1 MLRFASL
8 KSPWGQSL
16 ASAEGGNGA
25 HQAVGVRWATPCQ
38 GVSPRPAVSL
48 QVSAVGGLW
57 RRRQCMKQA
66 ASSLAGHIR
75 QSDALR
81 GREGSWWS
89 TLERGRPRQLQ
100 LGEEQ
105 TRKPWR
111 RQLRQLPVCTLVPQ
125 DTGGKLG
132 QVSGEAVEQCVLGLD
147 SFCFHFTSC

>member
-1 MLRFASL
+1 MGHSL
-8 KSPWGQSL
+8 S
-16 ASAEGGNGA
+16 GA
-25 HQAVGVRWATPCQ
+25 
-38 GVSPRPAVSL
+38 SPRPAVSL

-89 TLERGRPRQLQ
+89 TLESGRPRQLQ

-111 RQLRQLPVCTLVPQ
+111 RQLRPAACVYTSSPGHRWETGASVWRGCGAVCA
-125 DTGGKLG
+125 G
-132 QVSGEAVEQCVLGLD
+132 LGL
-147 SFCFHFTSC
+147 FLPPLHFLLMTLQLLVLVQPSCCEVIRGK